1 MLYQVIIIRCFKQLN
16 INQMKTNC
24 SATRVIA
31 DWMISLYSNCVAV
44 QSSNEFL
51 RQTTMNLLDILDYDE
66 KKTENPPIRLISDG
80 QATLPTVDEHKEWC
94 IVQ

>member
-1 MLYQVIIIRCFKQLN
+1 MLSLSLLFVTIKQLN
-16 INQMKTNC
+16 ISEIKTNC

-31 DWMISLYSNCVAV
+31 NWMISLYSNCVAV

-51 RQTTMNLLDILDYDE
+51 RQTTMNLLDILDYDD
-66 KKTENPPIRLISDG
+66 KKTENPPIRLINDG
-80 QATLPTVDEHKEWC
+80 QATLSPVDEHKEWC

>member
-1 MLYQVIIIRCFKQLN
+1 
-16 INQMKTNC
+16 MKTNC

-51 RQTTMNLLDILDYDE
+51 RQTTMNLLNILDYDE
-66 KKTENPPIRLISDG
+66 KKTKKPPIRLINDD
-80 QATLPTVDEHKEWC
+80 QATLPKVDEHKEWC

>member
-1 MLYQVIIIRCFKQLN
+1 
-16 INQMKTNC
+16 MKTNC

-31 DWMISLYSNCVAV
+31 DRMISLYSNCVAV
-44 QSSNEFL
+44 QNSNEFL

-66 KKTENPPIRLISDG
+66 KKTENPPIRLINDN
-80 QATLPTVDEHKEWC
+80 QATPPTADEHKEWC